1 MNIKEVAQEAGVSV
15 ATISRVLNGSEKVN
29 PKTRQKVTKIIKKMN
44 YFPNVNAKVLRE
56 NRSKVI
62 LICVPDITN
71 IIYSLITKGVLEY
84 LKEKGLNKEE
94 LTKIGW
100 YKRWGGKA
108 VFILVL
114 ALVLGISFSKT
125 KDEIKEPIKL

>member
-62 LICVPDITN
+62 LICVPDKTN
-71 IIYSLITKGVLEY
+71 IIYIIITKGVLEY
-84 LKEKGLNKEE
+84 LK
-94 LTKIGW
+94 
-100 YKRWGGKA
+100 
-108 VFILVL
+108 
-114 ALVLGISFSKT
+114 
-125 KDEIKEPIKL
+125 